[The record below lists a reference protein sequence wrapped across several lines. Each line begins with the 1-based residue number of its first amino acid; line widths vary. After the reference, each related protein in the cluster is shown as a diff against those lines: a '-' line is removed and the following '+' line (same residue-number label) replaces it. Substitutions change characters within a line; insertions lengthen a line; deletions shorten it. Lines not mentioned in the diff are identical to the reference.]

1 LIAGG
6 GIGGSAAALSLDRAG
21 IELRV
26 FEAVPEIW
34 PLGVGIKILP
44 HAVRELMQRGLTEKQ
59 EKIGIQTRELV
70 YANRYVQQIG

>member
-1 LIAGG
+1 M
-6 GIGGSAAALSLDRAG
+6 
-21 IELRV
+21 
-26 FEAVPEIW
+26 PEIW

-44 HAVRELMQRGLTEKQ
+44 RAVRELMQQGLTEKQ